1 MTGEQIRV
9 SGIVLSAISIGE
21 YDKRITLLTK
31 ELGKVQAFVRGA
43 KRPNSRFSAV
53 ANPFAFGS
61 FELYAGRNAYNL
73 AGASIRNYFDSLKSD
88 LDAIYYGSY
97 FLELADYFGR
107 ENIEAMQQL
116 NLIYLSLTALGDER
130 FSKELVRFI
139 YELKTLVI
147 NGEYPDFFSCAV
159 CGKKEDLI
167 GFSLQRRGCVCR
179 NCFSQIAAEPL
190 LTSSLYALQYVT
202 SSPIEKLFTFRVS
215 EEVEENLKR
224 IMKGLM
230 KRSLDRPLKSLAFLE

>member
-9 SGIVLSAISIGE
+9 RGMVLSAISIGE
-21 YDKRITLLTK
+21 YDKRITILTK

-73 AGASIRNYFDSLKSD
+73 ASASISNYFDSLKSD

-130 FSKELVRFI
+130 FSKGLVRFI

-147 NGEYPDFFSCAV
+147 NGEYPDFFSCAF
-159 CGKKEDLI
+159 CGKKEDLA

-179 NCFSQIAAEPL
+179 SCLSQTAAEPL
-190 LTSSLYALQYVT
+190 LTSSLYAMQYVI

-215 EEVEENLKR
+215 DEVEENLQR

-230 KRSLDRPLKSLAFLE
+230 KRSIDRSLKSLAFLE

>member
-97 FLELADYFGR
+97 FLELADYSGR

-167 GFSLQRRGCVCR
+167 GFSPQRRGCVCR

>member
-9 SGIVLSAISIGE
+9 CGIVLNAISIGE
-21 YDKRITLLTK
+21 YDKRITILTK

-53 ANPFAFGS
+53 ANPFVFGS

-73 AGASIRNYFDSLKSD
+73 AGVSISNYFDSLKND

-116 NLIYLSLTALGDER
+116 NLIYISLTALGDER

-147 NGEYPDFFSCAV
+147 NGEYPDLYSCV
-159 CGKKEDLI
+159 ICGKKEELL

-179 NCFSQIAAEPL
+179 NCLSQTAAEPL
-190 LTSSLYALQYVT
+190 LTSSLYAMQYVI
-202 SSPIEKLFTFRVS
+202 SSPIDKLFRFKLS
-215 EEVEENLKR
+215 DEVEENLKR

-230 KRSLDRPLKSLAFLE
+230 KRSVDRPLKSMAFLE

>member
-167 GFSLQRRGCVCR
+167 GFSPQRRGCVCR

>member
-9 SGIVLSAISIGE
+9 RGIVLSAIPIGE

-61 FELYAGRNAYNL
+61 FELYAGRTAYNL
-73 AGASIRNYFDSLKSD
+73 AGASINNYFDSLKTD

-116 NLIYLSLTALGDER
+116 NLIYLCLTALGDQR

-147 NGEYPDFFSCAV
+147 NGEYPDLYRCMICGSKEELLAFSQ
-159 CGKKEDLI
+159 
-167 GFSLQRRGCVCR
+167 QRRGCICK
-179 NCFSQIAAEPL
+179 NCMQETAAEPL
-190 LTSSLYALQYVT
+190 LPSALYAMQFVI
-202 SSPIEKLFTFRVS
+202 SSPIEKLFTFRLT
-215 EEVEENLKR
+215 EEVLENLKS
-224 IMKGLM
+224 IMKGMM